1 MTSYGIQN
9 SPLTNTI
16 YVGQVNEAR
25 TEFTHKEDLTD
36 AAIYEVA
43 KHIHRAYDG
52 SMSYIHPDGEAYI
65 ITVIKD
71 QYAKF

>member
-1 MTSYGIQN
+1 MPSYGIQD
-9 SPLTNTI
+9 SPLTDTI

-43 KHIHRAYDG
+43 KHILRSYDG
-52 SMSYIHPDGEAYI
+52 ALSYTHPNGEAYTI
-65 ITVIKD
+65 AIRKD
-71 QYAKF
+71 TRDA